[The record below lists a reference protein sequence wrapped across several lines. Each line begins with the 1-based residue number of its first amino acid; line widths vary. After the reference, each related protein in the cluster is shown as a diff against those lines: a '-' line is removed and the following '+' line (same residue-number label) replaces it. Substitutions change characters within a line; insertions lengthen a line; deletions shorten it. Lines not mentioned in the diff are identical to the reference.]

1 MTSDQEE
8 LLDQLKQRLEVEE
21 FFPYQLEF
29 FAGVQADTS
38 PRVRAC
44 LYHRTGAGK
53 SITSM
58 VGMWLLGHTEVLV
71 IAPPVTHPAWEEMG
85 RKVGVTVQTMSHAK
99 FRMKDTKLSRHIP
112 IICDEFHLLGGHG
125 GQGWKRL
132 DTLAMHLLVPIIIC
146 SATPNYNDVERC
158 YCILHILNPGST
170 SGGYIQYI
178 YANCQTEENPF
189 SRTPIVKGFLH
200 YKDAE
205 AYLAAQPKVYYV
217 PDEVKAEVVDVQV
230 QVPSPPDEFEV
241 YGLNRRT
248 GRITASLMEERHQR
262 KFFALVDD
270 DGFLRDEVYD
280 ELTTLVGNATTPVL
294 LYCNTTTVAEALAQS
309 CARHNVN
316 YGMVT
321 GKSTQL
327 QKTAEIQRFKDGAY
341 DVLIGTATLATGTDG
356 VDKMCDTLII
366 VDDTDDDALRRQL
379 MGRILPRGTD
389 SDASGK
395 SIYRLEV

>member
-1 MTSDQEE
+1 
-8 LLDQLKQRLEVEE
+8 
-21 FFPYQLEF
+21 
-29 FAGVQADTS
+29 
-38 PRVRAC
+38 
-44 LYHRTGAGK
+44 
-53 SITSM
+53 
-58 VGMWLLGHTEVLV
+58 
-71 IAPPVTHPAWEEMG
+71 
-85 RKVGVTVQTMSHAK
+85 
-99 FRMKDTKLSRHIP
+99 
-112 IICDEFHLLGGHG
+112 
-125 GQGWKRL
+125 
-132 DTLAMHLLVPIIIC
+132 MHLLVPIIIC

-158 YCILHILNPGST
+158 YCIQHILNPGST
-170 SGGYIQYI
+170 FGGYIQYI